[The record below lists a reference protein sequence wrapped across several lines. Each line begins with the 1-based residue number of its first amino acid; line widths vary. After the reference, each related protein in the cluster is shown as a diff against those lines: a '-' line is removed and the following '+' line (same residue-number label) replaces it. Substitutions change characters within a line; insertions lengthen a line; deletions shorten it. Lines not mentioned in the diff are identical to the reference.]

1 MIYGIKFMLRDGR
14 KWSSL
19 KKNLTLNVEADGKEE
34 ALEKF
39 KKKLLEEGYSLID
52 DGPSFSHRYIARC
65 IDQKGIDKYVKYV
78 KETFKIN
85 PYNEDG
91 EKYKLKFSKQEEI
104 LANEGYLQTLVDDY
118 FSGHDSPDS
127 YVEYSAEIRMH
138 VDYSVNSFVEKS
150 YEKWVENL
158 DESTDS
164 GVSLEVKE
172 FDLKLGTFQVDDTGH
187 RE

>member
-1 MIYGIKFMLRDGR
+1 
-14 KWSSL
+14 
-19 KKNLTLNVEADGKEE
+19 
-34 ALEKF
+34 
-39 KKKLLEEGYSLID
+39 
-52 DGPSFSHRYIARC
+52 
-65 IDQKGIDKYVKYV
+65 
-78 KETFKIN
+78 
-85 PYNEDG
+85 
-91 EKYKLKFSKQEEI
+91 
-104 LANEGYLQTLVDDY
+104 
-118 FSGHDSPDS
+118 
-127 YVEYSAEIRMH
+127 MH